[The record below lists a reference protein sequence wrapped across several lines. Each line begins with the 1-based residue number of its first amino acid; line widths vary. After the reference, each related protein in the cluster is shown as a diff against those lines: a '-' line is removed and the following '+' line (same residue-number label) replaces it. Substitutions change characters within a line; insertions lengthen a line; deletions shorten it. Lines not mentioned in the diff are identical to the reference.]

1 MKNNY
6 PIKYAAMPIM
16 GYVAWQR
23 EGAILYIASKCFQIK
38 ETTEY
43 FRNGDTETSYS
54 VLFPYKKV
62 VDNNTSMT
70 WERIEPSLENEQE
83 IITVRNVYNTI
94 EEAEQEAVRNNKILL
109 EQKLRNIYTTVE
121 NFQQERKKVEKKL
134 QQQIDFFKNLE
145 QEIEEKTKDLTIGL
159 PPKLQNVIVIDNS
172 GIKEYELSLYEYSW
186 LVDRKPFT
194 VFHISEESYQNLS
207 KKIAEYKEIEA
218 EDIIEKEPILIYDSE
233 KKLMQLRNPNG
244 EGNEGFLY
252 LRSHRGQKY
261 MYYEEN
267 QELTLE
273 DVASHPDE
281 KKIFTM
287 ETYEDIVASYLP
299 YFIFP
304 EKKSTEAKK
313 IYCKTLVNPDITL
326 AKPKKKGE

>member
-23 EGAILYIASKCFQIK
+23 EGAIIYIASKCFQLK

-43 FRNGDTETSYS
+43 FRNGDTETCYS
-54 VLFPYKKV
+54 VLFPYKKI

-70 WERIEPSLENEQE
+70 WERIEPAMKNEQE
-83 IITVRNVYNTI
+83 IITVRNVYSTI
-94 EEAEQEAVRNNKILL
+94 EEAEQEAERNNKILL
-109 EQKLRNIYTTVE
+109 ERKLRKIYTTAE
-121 NFQQERKKVEKKL
+121 NLQQEKKKVEKKH
-134 QQQIDFFKNLE
+134 QQQIEFYKNLE

-172 GIKEYELSLYEYSW
+172 GIKECELSLYGYLEF
-186 LVDRKPFT
+186 VDRKSFT
-194 VFHISEESYQNLS
+194 VFHISEEVYQNLS
-207 KKIAEYKEIEA
+207 KKVAEYKEIEPG
-218 EDIIEKEPILIYDSE
+218 DIIEIEPILIYDSE

-244 EGNEGFLY
+244 EENEGFLY
-252 LRSHRGQKY
+252 LRFHRGQKY
-261 MYYEEN
+261 MYYEES

-273 DVASHPDE
+273 DIAFHPDG

-304 EKKSTEAKK
+304 EKKTTEKKK
-313 IYCKTLVNPDITL
+313 IHSKTMVNPNITL
-326 AKPKKKGE
+326 AK